1 MLRSRRHRGHHRL
14 APYNFCERH
23 PAKWRGAFCYARTL
37 WFYDARIFL
46 GGRRPPGDE
55 TACGLRKSPY
65 SGNYRRYRTPPAY
78 YERPKRRGFEA
89 QAFKEHNGFM
99 AERGFASVDGQ
110 YPKKMGSS
118 RRSRRKGLPEVQEW
132 QWPPPGV
139 ETVPR
144 ASVKVPEYRAD

>member
-1 MLRSRRHRGHHRL
+1 MTD
-14 APYNFCERH
+14 
-23 PAKWRGAFCYARTL
+23 GA
-37 WFYDARIFL
+37 
-46 GGRRPPGDE
+46 DE
-55 TACGLRKSPY
+55 QHLEAVTDELESSQRC
-65 SGNYRRYRTPPAY
+65 
-78 YERPKRRGFEA
+78 GFEA
-89 QAFKEHNGFM
+89 QAFKEHNWFM

-144 ASVKVPEYRAD
+144 ASVKVPEYRLTDEDMRHIWKASRTG